1 MFPGSEVSMDRSYR
15 FRSTVVVGII
25 LAVVLVY
32 VVRLF
37 SLQLTVTEE
46 NVYGSASTT
55 TYIEY
60 VSAAR
65 GKILDRHG
73 TVLVENRATYSVTLQ
88 NFVLYNADDPNGHLL
103 ALAQACIKNDIP
115 YTDSLPLSYETPF
128 TYNKEEKTSQEQ
140 YYFRKLMLGRGWDSD
155 MSADN
160 LVKLMKDVYKI
171 DESYTDE
178 EARLIMGLR
187 YQLDLVTYANAPTF
201 TVVPDISADQLAV
214 LKELSIPGMDVVT
227 SSVRV
232 FNTDF
237 AAQLL
242 GFVGQMEGEE
252 YEETYKALGYN
263 MNAVVGRQ
271 GAESAFEEYLHGT
284 VGEKVVTVTS
294 DGTVVDEYWQVEPE
308 SGNNV
313 VLSIDIGLQEAAETS
328 LGYYIPLLSSSKTA
342 ETGEVESGWD
352 ANSGACVVMDVKSGE
367 VLASANYPT
376 YDPSDLEDHY
386 AELLETE
393 GDPLANRA
401 LTHANA
407 PGSTFKMITSLAAM
421 RVGIDPEAAVEANGI
436 YMKYAAPE
444 DGGYAPRCWYYTSSG
459 DTLTHGE
466 VDMRRALSVSCNIY
480 FYTVGEQVAYVAGD
494 EYLSMV
500 AQSFGVGQPT
510 GSELYEVTGRMASPE
525 VKKQL
530 YDEYSDWYV
539 ADTLMA
545 AIGQSDTTMT
555 PLQMCRYIAA
565 LANKG
570 TLYNA
575 TFLRRVVSSDFQTLV
590 KEQEPVAAATDLLDI
605 GEWTVIYD
613 GMYLSGNDEAEGTGA
628 AYFLDAPYDVCAKTG
643 TAQHG
648 NGGSDNA
655 AYVCWYPAEDPEIAV
670 AIYVEHGSSGGY
682 WGQVARDVIDYYRES
697 KNLVQ
702 EINIENTALPGEE

>member
-1 MFPGSEVSMDRSYR
+1 MDRTYR
-15 FRSTVVVGII
+15 FRSTVVIGII
-25 LAVVLVY
+25 LAVVFLY
-32 VVRLF
+32 VIRLF

-46 NVYGSASTT
+46 NAYGSANTT
-55 TYIEY
+55 SYIEY

-65 GKILDRHG
+65 GQLLDRHG

-88 NFVLYNADDPNGHLL
+88 NFVLYNSDDPNGYLL
-103 ALAQACIKNDIP
+103 SLAQACLKNGIE
-115 YTDSLPLSYETPF
+115 YKDSLPLTLTTPF
-128 TYNKEEKTSQEQ
+128 SYNKEEKTSQEQ
-140 YYFRKLMLGRGWDSD
+140 YYYRKFMLGRGWDSD

-160 LVKLMKDVYKI
+160 LVKLMKEVYKI

-187 YQLDLVTYANAPTF
+187 YELDLITYAMAPTL
-201 TVVPDISADQLAV
+201 TVVPDISADQLAI

-232 FNTDF
+232 YNTQF
-237 AAQLL
+237 AAQIL
-242 GFVGQMEGEE
+242 GFVGQMDADE
-252 YEETYKALGYN
+252 YEETYKDQGYN
-263 MNAVVGRQ
+263 MNAVVGKE
-271 GAESAFEEYLHGT
+271 GAEYAFEEYLHGT

-308 SGNNV
+308 SGANV
-313 VLSIDIGLQEAAETS
+313 VMTIDIGLQEAAENS
-328 LGYYIPLLSSSKTA
+328 LGYYIPLLATSKTA
-342 ETGEVESGWD
+342 ETGETESGWD
-352 ANSGACVVMDVKSGE
+352 ANSGSCVVMDVDTGE
-367 VLASANYPT
+367 VLAAANYPT
-376 YDPSDLEDHY
+376 YDPSDRADHY
-386 AELLETE
+386 EELLETE
-393 GDPLANRA
+393 GDPLTNRA
-401 LTHANA
+401 LTHALA
-407 PGSTFKMITSLAAM
+407 PGSTFKMITSIAAM
-421 RVGIDPEAAVEANGI
+421 RVGVDPSATVEATGI

-444 DGGYAPRCWYYTSSG
+444 DGGYAPRCWYYTASG
-459 DTLTHGE
+459 DRLTHGE

-480 FYTVGEQVAYVAGD
+480 FYTVGEQIEFVAGKD
-494 EYLSMV
+494 YLSMV
-500 AQSFGVGQPT
+500 AESFGVGQPT
-510 GSELYEVTGRMASPE
+510 GSELYEVTGRMASPATKE
-525 VKKQL
+525 ALFRDQT
-530 YDEYSDWYV
+530 EHWRWYA

-555 PLQMCRYIAA
+555 PLQLCRYTAA

-575 TFLRRVVSSDFQTLV
+575 TFLRRAVSADYQTLV
-590 KEQEPVAAATDLLDI
+590 KEQEPVAAGTDLLNLS
-605 GEWTVIYD
+605 EWTVIRD
-613 GMYLSGNDEAEGTGA
+613 GMYLAGNDAAEGTGSK
-628 AYFLDAPYDVCAKTG
+628 YFLDAPYEVCAKTG

-655 AYVCWYPAEDPEIAV
+655 AYVCWYPADDPEIAI

-697 KNLVQ
+697 QNLVQ

>member
-1 MFPGSEVSMDRSYR
+1 MDRSYR
-15 FRSTVVVGII
+15 FRSTVVIGII
-25 LAVVLVY
+25 LFVVFAY
-32 VVRLF
+32 VIRLF

-46 NVYGSASTT
+46 NAYGSANTT
-55 TYIEY
+55 SYIEY
-60 VSAAR
+60 VTGSR
-65 GKILDRHG
+65 GQILDRHG

-88 NFVLYNADDPNGHLL
+88 NFVLYNSDDPNGYLL
-103 ALAQACIKNDIP
+103 SLAQACLKNGIE
-115 YTDSLPLSYETPF
+115 YKDSLPLTYTTPF
-128 TYNKEEKTSQEQ
+128 TYNKEEKSSQDQ

-160 LVKLMKDVYKI
+160 LVKLMKEVYKI

-187 YQLDLVTYANAPTF
+187 YELDLVTYAMAPTL
-201 TVVPDISADQLAV
+201 TVVPDISADQLAI

-232 FNTDF
+232 YNTQF

-242 GFVGQMEGEE
+242 GFVGLMDADE
-252 YEETYKALGYN
+252 YEDTYEALGYN
-263 MNAVVGRQ
+263 MNAVVGKE
-271 GAESAFEEYLHGT
+271 GAELAFEEYLHGT

-294 DGTVVDEYWQVEPE
+294 DGTVVDEYWETEPE
-308 SGNNV
+308 SGSNV
-313 VLSIDIGLQEAAETS
+313 IMTIDIGLQEAAETS
-328 LGYYIPLLSSSKTA
+328 LAYYIPFLASSK
-342 ETGEVESGWD
+342 VEGQGGWD
-352 ANSGACVVMDVKSGE
+352 ASSGSCVVMDVNTGE

-376 YDPSDLEDHY
+376 YDPSDRADHY
-386 AELLETE
+386 EELLETE

-401 LTHANA
+401 LTHALA

-421 RVGIDPEAAVEANGI
+421 RVGIDPEATVDGNGI

-444 DGGYAPRCWYYTSSG
+444 DGGYAPRCWYYTASG
-459 DTLTHGE
+459 DTLTHGD

-480 FYTVGEQVAYVAGD
+480 FYTIGEQLAYVAGI
-494 EYLSMV
+494 EHLV
-500 AQSFGVGQPT
+500 NTAHSFGVGQPT
-510 GSELYEVTGRMASPE
+510 GSEIYEVTGRMASPE
-525 VKKQL
+525 VKAEL
-530 YDEYSDWYV
+530 YDEYDDWYA

-545 AIGQSDTTMT
+545 SIGQSDTTIT
-555 PLQMCRYIAA
+555 PLQLCRYTAA

-575 TFLRRVVSSDFQTLV
+575 TFLRRAVSSDFQTLV
-590 KEQEPVAAATDLLDI
+590 KAQDPVAAGTDLLSI
-605 GEWTVIYD
+605 GEWTVIRD
-613 GMYLSGNDEAEGTGA
+613 GMYLAGNDEAEGTGSK
-628 AYFLDAPYDVCAKTG
+628 YFLDAPYDVCAKTG

-648 NGGSDNA
+648 NSGSDNA
-655 AYVCWYPAEDPEIAV
+655 AYVCWYPAEDPEIAI

-697 KNLVQ
+697 QNLVQ